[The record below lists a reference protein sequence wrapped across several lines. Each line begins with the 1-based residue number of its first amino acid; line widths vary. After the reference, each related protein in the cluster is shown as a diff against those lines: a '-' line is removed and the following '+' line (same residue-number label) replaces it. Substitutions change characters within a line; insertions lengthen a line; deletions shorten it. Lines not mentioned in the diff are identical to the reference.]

1 MKISGNHYHAL
12 LLREQLSK
20 FPPQESKPL
29 VLLILNGG
37 DHTQSSFAEKRNG
50 YVFAPVPRWIGA
62 AGRSGKTHD
71 QTSG

>member
-1 MKISGNHYHAL
+1 MKISGNHYQAL

-20 FPPQESKPL
+20 FPPQASKPL

-50 YVFAPVPRWIGA
+50 YVFAPRWIGA
-62 AGRSGKTHD
+62 AGRSGKTHN